1 MKGDSAL
8 VCKHRDGRGGKL
20 RARLPSELLRGRE
33 HDATTSCGGGA
44 RHMFNRINA
53 KADPAETTHVAAPH
67 PDIVAKRA
75 ALRREPHVP
84 TKLCPIRVLDADRSS
99 SPRRFLHFE
108 TTAPGATSIEGTFSD
123 ILAFPRSLR
132 GSEPWG
138 DFCGDGGDG
147 RAFVWRGP
155 AGPETRGWSDR
166 RGPHGRDPLMGEGS
180 RLEPPGCTPRSLVG
194 RTGRRYRPIARQKR
208 ASHLSWQLAA

>member
-8 VCKHRDGRGGKL
+8 VCKHRDERGGKL

-44 RHMFNRINA
+44 RHMFDRINA
-53 KADPAETTHVAAPH
+53 KADPAETTNVAAQH

-84 TKLCPIRVLDADRSS
+84 MKLCPIRVLDADRSS

-123 ILAFPRSLR
+123 ILAFPRSLL

-138 DFCGDGGDG
+138 FWIFAPLAVMAG
-147 RAFVWRGP
+147 RACGGAQLGQKHG
-155 AGPETRGWSDR
+155 AGQTA
-166 RGPHGRDPLMGEGS
+166 
-180 RLEPPGCTPRSLVG
+180 VG
-194 RTGRRYRPIARQKR
+194 LTAEIR
-208 ASHLSWQLAA
+208 